1 MTRCP
6 VTLKPLTVAASLA
19 LLALASAHAQTAAP
33 STQPAAEPAKDD
45 AKSGDGLQLDR
56 IVVTGTSQARSKMR
70 SSVSVSTVD
79 GDSIVTSTAASATE
93 VLRSVP
99 GIRSESS
106 GGESNANVG
115 VRGIPISAG
124 GARYIQFQEDGLPV
138 LQFGDIAF
146 ATPDTWI
153 RADVNL
159 DRLEVVRGG
168 SASTLATGG
177 PGGIINF
184 ISKNGSQPGG
194 SISLSQGLGYDHTRV
209 DVGYGTRIAPKTRFF
224 VGGFQR
230 VGDGGR
236 PGADGAEKGGQI
248 RANLTQDFDGGFV
261 RVSLK
266 HLDDNTPTFL
276 PTPVRF
282 VNGEIK
288 TIPGLDPRRAAFYD
302 VAWPK
307 DNTLTASN
315 GRELSDIS
323 KGLSAKSTAF
333 GVEFELDVGSGFKL
347 SNKFRTAKNSGRFI
361 GIFPGDDV
369 KAAPAGTTIATGPGA
384 GTAYT
389 GDKFTAVIFN
399 TKLDDLGLTA
409 NDFKVAKRFD
419 LGGTDNV
426 TVTGGLYASSQKVK
440 LTWNFN
446 QYSLSAQ
453 EEGAR
458 VLNVPLEPGVPP
470 APDTPAVINGSP
482 GFGGCCMNTQDSK
495 YKTIAPYLILA
506 YEAGP
511 LSADIS
517 VRQDRNS
524 ASGFYRQTLPD
535 FGGITAGEEYDLT
548 TSRKIDYDFN
558 KTSFSLGGNY
568 RVTNDLAVFARY
580 SDGAAYNADRITFFN
595 NAGLVN
601 GTSPTIPQNKVK
613 QWEGGV
619 KWRQGGLSVFATLF
633 LAKTDE
639 VNVDLVST
647 PIAVNNNKFKSKG
660 LELEGA
666 YRLGDF
672 RISGGATFTDAEQAD
687 GRTPK
692 RQAKLVYQLTPE
704 YSFGNLALGASIV
717 GTTASKDDGPAS
729 AGGSLSIT
737 LPAFFSVNAF
747 ASYQFTDAIALQ
759 LTANNLFDKIGY
771 TESNDGRGAARS
783 INGRTVK
790 ATLKYT
796 F

>member
-1 MTRCP
+1 MSRCP
-6 VTLKPLTVAASLA
+6 APLKPLAIAASLA
-19 LLALASAHAQTAAP
+19 LLALGSAQAQTAGP
-33 STQPAAEPAKDD
+33 STQAAEPGKED
-45 AKSGDGLQLDR
+45 AKNSTDGLQLDR

-70 SSVSVSTVD
+70 SSVSISTIESD
-79 GDSIVTSTAASATE
+79 GVVTSTAASATE

-184 ISKNGSQPGG
+184 ISKNGNEQGG
-194 SISLSQGLGYDHTRV
+194 SISLTQGLDYEQTRV
-209 DVGYGTRIAPKTRFF
+209 DVGYGGRLAPKTRFF
-224 VGGFQR
+224 IGGFQR

-236 PGADGAEKGGQI
+236 PGADGTEKGGQI
-248 RANLTQDFDGGFV
+248 RANLTQQFDSGFV

-266 HLDDNTPTFL
+266 ALDDNTPTFL

-282 VNGEIK
+282 VNGKIQ

-302 VAWPK
+302 VAWPR

-315 GRELSDIS
+315 GRETSDIT

-333 GVEFELDVGSGFKL
+333 GVEFEFDVGAGVKL
-347 SNKFRTAKNSGRFI
+347 NNKFRTAKNSGRFI

-369 KAAPAGTTIATGPGA
+369 APAPAGTTIARGPGA
-384 GTAYT
+384 GNAYT
-389 GDKFTAVIFN
+389 GEKFTAVIFN
-399 TKLDDLGLTA
+399 TDLDDLGLTA
-409 NDFKVAKRFD
+409 NDLRASKRFD
-419 LGGTDNV
+419 LGGNDNV
-426 TVTGGLYASSQKVK
+426 TATAGLYASSQKLK

-446 QYSLSAQ
+446 QYSLSAD
-453 EEGAR
+453 EENAR
-458 VLNVPLEPGVPP
+458 LLDVPGV
-470 APDTPAVINGSP
+470 VNGSP
-482 GFGGCCMNTQDSK
+482 GFGGCCMNTQDST
-495 YKTIAPYLILA
+495 YKTLAPYLILA

-511 LSADIS
+511 LSADVS

-548 TSRKIDYDFN
+548 SSRRIDYDFN

-568 RVTNDLAVFARY
+568 RITNDLAVFARY

-595 NAGLVN
+595 NADIVN

-613 QWEGGV
+613 QWEGGL
-619 KWRQGGLSVFATLF
+619 KWRQGGLSVFGTLF

-639 VNVDLVST
+639 VNVDLTTT
-647 PIAVNNNKFKSKG
+647 PIRVTNNKFKSKG
-660 LELEGA
+660 LELEFAWRAGA
-666 YRLGDF
+666 FGL
-672 RISGGATFTDAEQAD
+672 SGGATFTDAEQAD

-692 RQAKLVYQLTPE
+692 RQAKLVYQLAPT
-704 YSFGNLALGASIV
+704 YSFGNATVGASIV
-717 GTTASKDDGPAS
+717 GTSSAKDDGPAS
-729 AGGSLSIT
+729 AGGALSIT
-737 LPAFFSVNAF
+737 LPAFATVNAF
-747 ASYQFTDAIALQ
+747 ASYQFTDAISLQ
-759 LTANNLFDKIGY
+759 LAANNLFDKIGY

-783 INGRTVK
+783 VNGRTVK
-790 ATLKYT
+790 ATLKYS

>member
-1 MTRCP
+1 MSHNP
-6 VTLKPLTVAASLA
+6 APLKPIAVAVGLA
-19 LLALASAHAQTAAP
+19 LIALASAQAQTAAP
-33 STQPAAEPAKDD
+33 STQAAEPGKED
-45 AKSGDGLQLDR
+45 AKSSTDGLQLDR

-70 SSVSVSTVD
+70 SSVSISTIEGD
-79 GDSIVTSTAASATE
+79 GVITSTAASATE

-184 ISKNGSQPGG
+184 ISKTGNEQGG
-194 SISLSQGLGYDHTRV
+194 SISLSQGLDYEQTRV
-209 DVGYGTRIAPKTRFF
+209 DVGYGGRLAPKTRFYI
-224 VGGFQR
+224 GGFQR

-236 PGADGAEKGGQI
+236 PGADGTEKGGQI
-248 RANLTQDFDGGFV
+248 RANLTQQFDSGFV

-266 HLDDNTPTFL
+266 ALDDNTPTFL

-282 VNGEIK
+282 VNGKIQ

-302 VAWPK
+302 LAWPR

-315 GRELSDIS
+315 GRETSDIT

-333 GVEFELDVGSGFKL
+333 GVEFEFDVGAGVKL
-347 SNKFRTAKNSGRFI
+347 NNKFRTAKNSGRFI

-369 KAAPAGTTIATGPGA
+369 AAAPAGTTIARGPGA

-389 GDKFTAVIFN
+389 GDKFTAVVFN
-399 TKLDDLGLTA
+399 TDLEDLGLTA
-409 NDFKVAKRFD
+409 NDLRASKRFD
-419 LGGTDNV
+419 LGGNDNV
-426 TVTGGLYASSQKVK
+426 TATAGLYASSQKLK

-453 EEGAR
+453 EENAR
-458 VLNVPLEPGVPP
+458 LLDVPGIV
-470 APDTPAVINGSP
+470 NGSP
-482 GFGGCCMNTQDSK
+482 GFGGCCMNTQNST
-495 YKTIAPYLILA
+495 YKTLAPYLILG
-506 YEAGP
+506 YESGP
-511 LSADIS
+511 LSADVS

-524 ASGFYRQTLPD
+524 ASGFYRQTLPA

-548 TSRKIDYDFN
+548 TSRRIDYDFN
-558 KTSFSLGGNY
+558 KTSFSVGGNY
-568 RVTNDLAVFARY
+568 RITNDMAVFARY

-595 NAGLVN
+595 DANVVN

-613 QWEGGV
+613 QWEGGL
-619 KWRQGGLSVFATLF
+619 KWRQGGLSVFGTLF
-633 LAKTDE
+633 FAKTDE
-639 VNVDLVST
+639 VNVDLTTT
-647 PIAVNNNKFKSKG
+647 PIRVNNNKFKSKG
-660 LELEGA
+660 LELEMAWRAGA
-666 YRLGDF
+666 FAL
-672 RISGGATFTDAEQAD
+672 SGGATYTDAEQAD

-692 RQAKLVYQLTPE
+692 RQAKLVYQLTPT
-704 YSFGNLALGASIV
+704 YSFGNATVGASVV
-717 GTTASKDDGPAS
+717 GTSSAKDDGPAS
-729 AGGSLSIT
+729 AGGALSIT
-737 LPAFFSVNAF
+737 LPAFATVNAF

-759 LTANNLFDKIGY
+759 LSANNLFDKIGY

-790 ATLKYT
+790 ATLKYS

>member
-1 MTRCP
+1 MSRSP
-6 VTLKPLTVAASLA
+6 APLKPIAVAVGLA
-19 LLALASAHAQTAAP
+19 LIALSSAHAQSAGP
-33 STQPAAEPAKDD
+33 STQAAEPGKEE
-45 AKSGDGLQLDR
+45 AKSSTDGLQLDR

-70 SSVSVSTVD
+70 SSVSISTIEGD
-79 GDSIVTSTAASATE
+79 GVITSTATSATE

-184 ISKNGSQPGG
+184 ISKTGNEQGG
-194 SISLSQGLGYDHTRV
+194 SISLSQGLDYEQTRV
-209 DVGYGTRIAPKTRFF
+209 DVGYGGRLAPKTRFF
-224 VGGFQR
+224 IGGFQR

-236 PGADGAEKGGQI
+236 PGADGTEKGGQI
-248 RANLTQDFDGGFV
+248 RANLTQQFDNGFV

-266 HLDDNTPTFL
+266 ALDDNTPTFL

-282 VNGEIK
+282 VNGKIQ

-302 VAWPK
+302 AAWPR

-315 GRELSDIS
+315 GRETSDIT

-333 GVEFELDVGSGFKL
+333 GVEFEFDVGAGVKL
-347 SNKFRTAKNSGRFI
+347 NNKFRTAKNSGRFI

-369 KAAPAGTTIATGPGA
+369 AAAPAGTTIARGPGA

-389 GDKFTAVIFN
+389 GDKFTAVVFN
-399 TKLDDLGLTA
+399 TDLEDLGLTA
-409 NDFKVAKRFD
+409 NDLRASKRFD
-419 LGGTDNV
+419 LGGNDSV
-426 TVTGGLYASSQKVK
+426 TATAGLYASSQKLK

-453 EEGAR
+453 EENAR
-458 VLNVPLEPGVPP
+458 LLDVPGV
-470 APDTPAVINGSP
+470 VNGSP
-482 GFGGCCMNTQDSK
+482 GFGGCCMNTQDST
-495 YKTIAPYLILA
+495 YKTLAPYLILG

-511 LSADIS
+511 LSADVS

-524 ASGFYRQTLPD
+524 ASGFYRQTLPG

-548 TSRKIDYDFN
+548 TSRRIDYDFN
-558 KTSFSLGGNY
+558 KTSFSLGANY
-568 RVTNDLAVFARY
+568 RITNDMAVFARY

-595 NAGLVN
+595 DANIVN

-613 QWEGGV
+613 QWEGGL
-619 KWRQGGLSVFATLF
+619 KWRQGGLSVFGTLF
-633 LAKTDE
+633 FAKTDE
-639 VNVDLVST
+639 VNVDLTTT
-647 PIAVNNNKFKSKG
+647 PIQVNNNKFKSKG
-660 LELEGA
+660 LELEFAWRAGA
-666 YRLGDF
+666 FAL
-672 RISGGATFTDAEQAD
+672 SGGATYTDAEQAD

-692 RQAKLVYQLTPE
+692 RQAKLVYQLAPT
-704 YSFGNLALGASIV
+704 YSFGNATVGASIV
-717 GTTASKDDGPAS
+717 GTSSAKDDGPAS

-737 LPAFFSVNAF
+737 LPAFATVNAF
-747 ASYQFTDAIALQ
+747 ASYQFTDAISLQ
-759 LTANNLFDKIGY
+759 LAANNLFDKIGY

-790 ATLKYT
+790 ATLKYS

>member
-1 MTRCP
+1 MSRNP
-6 VTLKPLTVAASLA
+6 APLKPIAVAVGLA
-19 LLALASAHAQTAAP
+19 LIALASAQAQTAAP
-33 STQPAAEPAKDD
+33 STQAAEPGKED
-45 AKSGDGLQLDR
+45 AKSSTDGLQLDR

-70 SSVSVSTVD
+70 SSVSISTIEGD
-79 GDSIVTSTAASATE
+79 GVITSTATSAAE

-184 ISKNGSQPGG
+184 ISKTGNEQGG
-194 SISLSQGLGYDHTRV
+194 SISLSQGLDYEQTRV
-209 DVGYGTRIAPKTRFF
+209 DVGYGGRLAPKTRFYI
-224 VGGFQR
+224 GGFQR

-236 PGADGAEKGGQI
+236 PGADGTEKGGQI
-248 RANLTQDFDGGFV
+248 RANLTQQFDSGFV

-266 HLDDNTPTFL
+266 ALDDNTPTFL

-282 VNGEIK
+282 VNGKIQ

-302 VAWPK
+302 LAWPR

-315 GRELSDIS
+315 GRETSDIT

-333 GVEFELDVGSGFKL
+333 GVEFEFDLGAGVKL
-347 SNKFRTAKNSGRFI
+347 NNKFRTAKNSGRFI

-369 KAAPAGTTIATGPGA
+369 AAAPAGTTIARGPGA

-389 GDKFTAVIFN
+389 GDKFTAVVFN
-399 TKLDDLGLTA
+399 TDLEDLGLTA
-409 NDFKVAKRFD
+409 NDLRASKRFD
-419 LGGTDNV
+419 LGGNDNV
-426 TVTGGLYASSQKVK
+426 TATAGLYASSQKLK

-453 EEGAR
+453 EENAR
-458 VLNVPLEPGVPP
+458 LLDVPGIV
-470 APDTPAVINGSP
+470 NGSP
-482 GFGGCCMNTQDSK
+482 GFGGCCMNTQNST
-495 YKTIAPYLILA
+495 YKTLAPYLILG
-506 YEAGP
+506 YESGP
-511 LSADIS
+511 LSADVS

-524 ASGFYRQTLPD
+524 ASGFYRQTLPA

-548 TSRKIDYDFN
+548 TSRRIDYDFN

-568 RVTNDLAVFARY
+568 RITNDMAVFARY

-595 NAGLVN
+595 DANIVN

-613 QWEGGV
+613 QWEGGL
-619 KWRQGGLSVFATLF
+619 KWRQGGLSVFGTLF
-633 LAKTDE
+633 FAKTDE
-639 VNVDLVST
+639 VNVDLTTT
-647 PIAVNNNKFKSKG
+647 PIQVTNNKFKSKG
-660 LELEGA
+660 LELEMAWRAGA
-666 YRLGDF
+666 FAL
-672 RISGGATFTDAEQAD
+672 SGGATYTDAEQAD

-692 RQAKLVYQLTPE
+692 RQAKLVYQLTPT
-704 YSFGNLALGASIV
+704 YSFGNATVGASVV
-717 GTTASKDDGPAS
+717 GTSSAKDDGPAS
-729 AGGSLSIT
+729 AGGALSIT
-737 LPAFFSVNAF
+737 LPAFATVNAF

-759 LTANNLFDKIGY
+759 LSANNLFDKIGY

-790 ATLKYT
+790 ATLKYS

>member
-1 MTRCP
+1 MSHNP
-6 VTLKPLTVAASLA
+6 APLKPIAVAVGLA
-19 LLALASAHAQTAAP
+19 LIALASAQAQTAAP
-33 STQPAAEPAKDD
+33 STQAAEPGKED
-45 AKSGDGLQLDR
+45 AKSSTDGLQLDR

-70 SSVSVSTVD
+70 SSVSISTIEGD
-79 GDSIVTSTAASATE
+79 GVITSTATSATE

-184 ISKNGSQPGG
+184 ISKTGNEQGG
-194 SISLSQGLGYDHTRV
+194 SISLSQGLDYEQTRV
-209 DVGYGTRIAPKTRFF
+209 DVGYGGRLAPKTRFYI
-224 VGGFQR
+224 GGFQR

-236 PGADGAEKGGQI
+236 PGADGTEKGGQI
-248 RANLTQDFDGGFV
+248 RANLTQQFDSGFV

-266 HLDDNTPTFL
+266 ALDDNTPTFL

-282 VNGEIK
+282 VNGKIQ

-302 VAWPK
+302 LAWPR

-315 GRELSDIS
+315 GRETSDIT

-333 GVEFELDVGSGFKL
+333 GVEFEFDVGAGVKL
-347 SNKFRTAKNSGRFI
+347 NNKFRTAKNSGRFI

-369 KAAPAGTTIATGPGA
+369 AAAPAGTTIARGPGA

-389 GDKFTAVIFN
+389 GDKFTAVVFN
-399 TKLDDLGLTA
+399 TDLEDLGLTA
-409 NDFKVAKRFD
+409 NDLRASKRFD
-419 LGGTDNV
+419 LGGNDNV
-426 TVTGGLYASSQKVK
+426 TATAGLYASSQKLK

-453 EEGAR
+453 EENAR
-458 VLNVPLEPGVPP
+458 LLDVPGIV
-470 APDTPAVINGSP
+470 NGSP
-482 GFGGCCMNTQDSK
+482 GFGGCCMNTQNST
-495 YKTIAPYLILA
+495 YKTLAPYLILG
-506 YEAGP
+506 YESGP
-511 LSADIS
+511 LSADVS

-524 ASGFYRQTLPD
+524 ASGFYRQTLPA

-548 TSRKIDYDFN
+548 TSRRIDYDFN

-568 RVTNDLAVFARY
+568 RITNDMAVFARY

-595 NAGLVN
+595 DANIVN

-613 QWEGGV
+613 QWEGGL
-619 KWRQGGLSVFATLF
+619 KWRQGGLSVFGTLF
-633 LAKTDE
+633 FAKTDE
-639 VNVDLVST
+639 VNVDLTTT
-647 PIAVNNNKFKSKG
+647 PIQVNNNKFKSKG
-660 LELEGA
+660 LELEMAWRAGA
-666 YRLGDF
+666 FAL
-672 RISGGATFTDAEQAD
+672 SGGATYTDAEQAD

-692 RQAKLVYQLTPE
+692 RQAKLVYQLTPT
-704 YSFGNLALGASIV
+704 YSFGNATVGASVV
-717 GTTASKDDGPAS
+717 GTSSAKDDGPAS
-729 AGGSLSIT
+729 AGGALSIT
-737 LPAFFSVNAF
+737 LPAFATVNAF

-759 LTANNLFDKIGY
+759 LSANNLFDKIGY

-790 ATLKYT
+790 ATLKYS

>member
-1 MTRCP
+1 MSRSP
-6 VTLKPLTVAASLA
+6 APLKPIAVAVGLA
-19 LLALASAHAQTAAP
+19 LIALSSAHAQTAGP
-33 STQPAAEPAKDD
+33 STQAAEPGKEE
-45 AKSGDGLQLDR
+45 AKSSTDGLQLDR

-70 SSVSVSTVD
+70 SSVSISTIEGD
-79 GDSIVTSTAASATE
+79 GVITSTATSATE

-184 ISKNGSQPGG
+184 ISKNGNEQGG
-194 SISLSQGLGYDHTRV
+194 SISLTQGLDYEQTRV
-209 DVGYGTRIAPKTRFF
+209 DVGYGGRLAPKTRFF
-224 VGGFQR
+224 IGGFQR

-236 PGADGAEKGGQI
+236 PGADGTEKGGQI
-248 RANLTQDFDGGFV
+248 RANLTQQFDSGFV

-266 HLDDNTPTFL
+266 ALDDNTPTFL

-282 VNGEIK
+282 VNGKIQ

-302 VAWPK
+302 VAWPR

-315 GRELSDIS
+315 GRETSDIT

-333 GVEFELDVGSGFKL
+333 GVEFEFDVGAGVKL
-347 SNKFRTAKNSGRFI
+347 NNKFRTAKNSGRFI

-369 KAAPAGTTIATGPGA
+369 APAPAGTTIARGPGA

-399 TKLDDLGLTA
+399 TDLDDLGLTA
-409 NDFKVAKRFD
+409 NDLRASKRFD
-419 LGGTDNV
+419 LGGNDSV
-426 TVTGGLYASSQKVK
+426 TATAGLYASSQKLK

-453 EEGAR
+453 EENAR
-458 VLNVPLEPGVPP
+458 LLDVPGV
-470 APDTPAVINGSP
+470 TNGSP
-482 GFGGCCMNTQDSK
+482 GFGGCCMNTQDST
-495 YKTIAPYLILA
+495 YKTLAPYLILG

-511 LSADIS
+511 LSADVS

-524 ASGFYRQTLPD
+524 ASGFYRQTLPG

-548 TSRKIDYDFN
+548 TSRRIDYDFN
-558 KTSFSLGGNY
+558 KTSFSLGANY
-568 RVTNDLAVFARY
+568 RITNDMAVFARY

-595 NAGLVN
+595 DANIVN

-613 QWEGGV
+613 QWEGGL
-619 KWRQGGLSVFATLF
+619 KWRQGGLSVFGTLF
-633 LAKTDE
+633 FAKTDE
-639 VNVDLVST
+639 VNVDLTTT
-647 PIAVNNNKFKSKG
+647 PIQVNNNKFKSKG
-660 LELEGA
+660 LELEMAWRAGA
-666 YRLGDF
+666 FAL
-672 RISGGATFTDAEQAD
+672 SGGATFTDAEQAD

-692 RQAKLVYQLTPE
+692 RQAKLVYQLTPT
-704 YSFGNLALGASIV
+704 YSFGNATVGASIV
-717 GTTASKDDGPAS
+717 GTSSAKDDGPAS

-737 LPAFFSVNAF
+737 LPAFATVNAF

-759 LTANNLFDKIGY
+759 LSANNLFDKIGY

-790 ATLKYT
+790 ATLKYS